1 MEILSLLVAK
11 QSVTFQLDSDLN
23 IIGLSS
29 NLKDYPDK
37 DGLLNTSLLSI
48 LRTLFDS
55 DFFENALFIENLIKI
70 VTNSIKKEIPYYNNF
85 IVTNNLNSSRFYD
98 FTLRLGFIHSESLMI
113 FLSINNFRDFSNRF
127 TAYETI
133 YSTYDTLFP
142 SLKRFKQIGHFIMDF
157 TVSNNILFADDT
169 FAEILSIPVQQDS
182 TYSLMTKDSKNNTTY
197 LLRDESFYN
206 RIQSLVNGKTETF
219 VEEWKI
225 GSNWVKLESVILKKN
240 LKNQCQL
247 LGGVVYDTTE
257 AKSAQDVSYL
267 YSIYELA
274 INVGGIGI
282 FHYDLDKYSNQ
293 YFEANNIYAEMLGL
307 DPDEN
312 GYYLLE
318 DFQKVL
324 LPLEDDISN
333 NEDVRKSLHKLLKG
347 DIEGTSDDIIKIRNN
362 KTSAI
367 KYLLSS
373 SRIDARYDNGEP
385 RRFGGIVIDITDRI
399 QNEKN
404 QIKYAYRDE
413 LTLLANNR
421 KLAKDMKT
429 RGNGVGLFFD
439 LDNFKKVNDKYG
451 HLMGDKILK
460 SFGNSLTK
468 IANGFNNI
476 YVYRLYG
483 DEFFIFCEG
492 YETSIAKEFSD
503 LVHKDLHNNKE
514 IASLDIPIEAS
525 MGYSIY
531 KESSDIDDFIKKA
544 DYAMY
549 ENKIHKKNAN

>member
-11 QSVTFQLDSDLN
+11 QSVTFQLDPDLN

-29 NLKDYPDK
+29 NLKDYHDK

-70 VTNSIKKEIPYYNNF
+70 VRNSIKKEIPYYNNF

-113 FLSINNFRDFSNRF
+113 FLSINNFRDLSNRF

-133 YSTYDTLFP
+133 YNTYDTLFP

-157 TVSNNILFADDT
+157 TVSNNVLFADDT

-225 GSNWVKLESVILKKN
+225 GSKWVKLESVILKKN

-476 YVYRLYG
+476 YAYRLYG

-514 IASLDIPIEAS
+514 ITSLDIPIEAS

-549 ENKIHKKNAN
+549 ENKIHKKNSN